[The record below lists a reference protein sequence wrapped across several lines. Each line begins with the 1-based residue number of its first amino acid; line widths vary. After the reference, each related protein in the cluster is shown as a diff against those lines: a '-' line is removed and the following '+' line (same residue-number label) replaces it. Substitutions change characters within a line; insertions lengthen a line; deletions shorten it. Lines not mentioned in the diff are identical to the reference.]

1 MLAFDV
7 LNPETHTVQL
17 GRYHV
22 ELDGVAVAVQGPWK
36 LTWSLGGQ

>member
-7 LNPETHTVQL
+7 MDSDTRTVQP

-22 ELDGVAVAVQGPWK
+22 ELDGVIVAVQGPWI
-36 LTWSLGGQ
+36 LTWKLGGQ